1 MEAKPTDRECG
12 TAPAVVLPHRP
23 SRGSDLYAVHVV
35 QSRFT
40 GTSSTR
46 LHAVNDART
55 SIREDGADQPFGN
68 HASLATRHAGALER
82 IGATVTCTGLVSL
95 GHGPAT
101 RGLVAD
107 AYIACNLHAHLPTA
121 TGTHCHLR
129 RMSLRRARVHA
140 RRRFAAASRVD
151 DPGRS
156 AAPRCMMPGNRLAW
170 VPRCASGTTFA
181 SQ

>member
-1 MEAKPTDRECG
+1 MEANPTDRECG
-12 TAPAVVLPHRP
+12 IAPAVVLPHRP

-35 QSRFT
+35 QSRFA

-55 SIREDGADQPFGN
+55 PIREDGADQPFRD
-68 HASLATRHAGALER
+68 HTPFATRHAGPLEG
-82 IGATVTCTGLVSL
+82 ICATVTCTGLVPL

-101 RGLVAD
+101 RGLVGD
-107 AYIACNLHAHLPTA
+107 AYIAQDLHAHLPTT

-129 RMSLRRARVHA
+129 WMRLRRARVHA
-140 RRRFAAASRVD
+140 GRWFAAASRVD

-156 AAPRCMMPGNRLAW
+156 SAPHGMMPA
-170 VPRCASGTTFA
+170 V
-181 SQ
+181 